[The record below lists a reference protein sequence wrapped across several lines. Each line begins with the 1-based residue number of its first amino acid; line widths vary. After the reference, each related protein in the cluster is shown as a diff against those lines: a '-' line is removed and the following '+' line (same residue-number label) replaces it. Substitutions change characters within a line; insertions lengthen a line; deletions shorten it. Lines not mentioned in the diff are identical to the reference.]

1 MRVPAT
7 EGRTAVKKT
16 VRKVLI
22 VILLLVFLGSLG
34 MLLRQQQTYREGE
47 DIYAQ
52 AEQLVQQPPAAE
64 EEELRLPV
72 ESEDGTAAEPEP
84 ESDPQPEVPLES
96 LSIESLQAVN
106 SDVLGWIRI
115 PDTALSYPL
124 VRGADNDWY
133 LNHAWNGQ
141 WTSVGSIFMD
151 YRCAA
156 DLTDFHTI
164 VYGHRMRNGSMFAS
178 LKYYDDQRHWEAHPH
193 VFIRSGEH
201 VRQYAIFAAYEAP
214 VQSPTYT
221 LPGEDESAR
230 QALIDFALDQS
241 VIDTGLVPTTTD
253 RILTLSTC
261 TGDGYETRWVVQ
273 AVELQAD
280 PQT

>member
-34 MLLRQQQTYREGE
+34 MLLRQQQTYQEGE

-124 VRGADNDWY
+124 VQGMDNDWY

-141 WTSVGSIFMD
+141 WTSVGSIFVD
-151 YRCAA
+151 YRCSANLA
-156 DLTDFHTI
+156 DFHTI
-164 VYGHRMRNGSMFAS
+164 VYGHRMRNGYMFAS
-178 LKYYDDQRHWEAHPH
+178 LKYYDDQSQIGRA
-193 VFIRSGEH
+193 S
-201 VRQYAIFAAYEAP
+201 
-214 VQSPTYT
+214 
-221 LPGEDESAR
+221 
-230 QALIDFALDQS
+230 
-241 VIDTGLVPTTTD
+241 
-253 RILTLSTC
+253 
-261 TGDGYETRWVVQ
+261 
-273 AVELQAD
+273 
-280 PQT
+280 

>member
-34 MLLRQQQTYREGE
+34 MLLRQQKTYREGE

-52 AEQLVQQPPAAE
+52 AEQLVQRPPVVE
-64 EEELRLPV
+64 ETPQTPETEP
-72 ESEDGTAAEPEP
+72 APQPEP
-84 ESDPQPEVPLES
+84 DSDPQPEVPLES
-96 LSIESLQAVN
+96 LSIEALQAVN
-106 SDVLGWIRI
+106 SDVLGWIEI

-124 VRGADNDWY
+124 VQGMDNDWY

-141 WTSVGSIFMD
+141 WTSVGSIFVD

-178 LKYYDDQRHWEAHPH
+178 LKYYDDQSHWEAHPH

-221 LPGEDESAR
+221 LPGEEEAAR
-230 QALIDFALDQS
+230 QALIDFALEQS
-241 VIDTGLVPTTTD
+241 VIDTGLVPTAAD

-273 AVELQAD
+273 AVEMTAAPQAE
-280 PQT
+280 

>member
-34 MLLRQQQTYREGE
+34 MLLRQQKTYREGE

-52 AEQLVQQPPAAE
+52 AEQLVQQPPVVE
-64 EEELRLPV
+64 ETPQTPETEP
-72 ESEDGTAAEPEP
+72 APQPEP
-84 ESDPQPEVPLES
+84 DSDPQPEVPLES
-96 LSIESLQAVN
+96 LSIEALQAVN
-106 SDVLGWIRI
+106 SDVLGWIEI

-141 WTSVGSIFMD
+141 WTSVGSIFVD

-178 LKYYDDQRHWEAHPH
+178 LKYYDDQSHWEAHPH

-221 LPGEDESAR
+221 LPGEEESAR
-230 QALIDFALDQS
+230 QALIDFALEQS
-241 VIDTGLVPTTTD
+241 VIDTGLVPTAAD

-273 AVELQAD
+273 AVEMTAAPQAE
-280 PQT
+280 